1 MDHSMETVSRGGGG
15 GGCSILG
22 LLLFPPVCD
31 HSSMPPPLQIEDV
44 ARFVTEQI
52 PRPYRPTLRMS
63 ISSLQLSDT
72 GFTRLFFDIALNTV
86 VDALVWMPSKRLRS
100 NPAKAQRNSTDAVLN

>member
-1 MDHSMETVSRGGGG
+1 MDHSMETVSRGG

-63 ISSLQLSDT
+63 S
-72 GFTRLFFDIALNTV
+72 FTSV
-86 VDALVWMPSKRLRS
+86 VRHWIHSPVLWY
-100 NPAKAQRNSTDAVLN
+100 STEHRCGCIGMDAVKAPSQ